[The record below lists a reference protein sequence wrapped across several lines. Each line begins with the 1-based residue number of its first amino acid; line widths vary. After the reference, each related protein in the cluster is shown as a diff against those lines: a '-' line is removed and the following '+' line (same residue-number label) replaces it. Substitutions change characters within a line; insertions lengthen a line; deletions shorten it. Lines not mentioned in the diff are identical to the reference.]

1 MLLSVPVAAVHV
13 HEHGAEHAH
22 HHMMLPP
29 QSSTPPCSSSGG
41 GAASA
46 PSSHQHQ
53 HHHHQQQPNPARRV
67 LRVLLSVTR
76 QRPQQQRSRAAAHRP
91 GLPQRAVAAA
101 AVAAAAAPMPAAS
114 ASAAA
119 PDAPAAAPQHLAPLL
134 LHSAASLPPPSPPKP
149 DERQPSHHH
158 HHHHRR
164 RARVEHESEPEAEAP
179 PAAGSAVA
187 AAAASPP
194 TPTKKNHNNNPLRA
208 LLRFVLHHSHR
219 AARAARPQGPG
230 CNDATPLERAV
241 NVLTSLPFVAV
252 GAHIL
257 RTRRAPAARRFGR
270 SFLAVGLV
278 AGTYHAC
285 PRGHNLRRPL
295 RMLDYYSIAWSSS
308 LLREAVGVKLPR
320 WAAAAAAAATPIKPT
335 AVTAGNLAVIELA
348 YARAAWASPRMR
360 EAWRRHVGTA
370 GVGIACFLAED
381 VVVTSGKVRFNAF
394 HGVWHLLSACAL
406 GLANAL
412 LGHVEQ
418 ALLLEAAEVVAEGEI

>member
-1 MLLSVPVAAVHV
+1 M
-13 HEHGAEHAH
+13 
-22 HHMMLPP
+22 
-29 QSSTPPCSSSGG
+29 
-41 GAASA
+41 
-46 PSSHQHQ
+46 
-53 HHHHQQQPNPARRV
+53 
-67 LRVLLSVTR
+67 
-76 QRPQQQRSRAAAHRP
+76 
-91 GLPQRAVAAA
+91 
-101 AVAAAAAPMPAAS
+101 
-114 ASAAA
+114 
-119 PDAPAAAPQHLAPLL
+119 
-134 LHSAASLPPPSPPKP
+134 
-149 DERQPSHHH
+149 
-158 HHHHRR
+158 
-164 RARVEHESEPEAEAP
+164 EHEAEAEAEAP

-194 TPTKKNHNNNPLRA
+194 TTKKNHHKNNNPFRA

-219 AARAARPQGPG
+219 AARAARPHGPG
-230 CNDATPLERAV
+230 CNDATPLERCV

-252 GAHIL
+252 GAHVL

-285 PRGHNLRRPL
+285 PRGHHMRRPL

-320 WAAAAAAAATPIKPT
+320 WAALAACAATPAKPT
-335 AVTAGNLAVIELA
+335 AVTAANLAVIELA
-348 YARAAWASPRMR
+348 YARAAWASPCMR

-381 VVVTSGKVRFNAF
+381 AVVASGQVRFNAF